1 MQLFLPHRFW
11 ETGGMAVDGAH
22 HWLALKLQPLG
33 LQHRS
38 SMQATWASLAML
50 IWLRLRLSINCLK
63 KRGANLVLICLWKS
77 GVKFAP
83 IKMCNSAME
92 RNFLHVS
99 WSTPI
104 KLLLAFIRSLR
115 MVDFDVYCVVCS
127 FTESNHCLDV
137 CAGSHPVALGTNTP
151 SENATVCQNDPAF
164 FYSSFQSISFSLFPS
179 CLSQFLIF
187 YVLSFSF

>member
-92 RNFLHVS
+92 RNSLHVW

-115 MVDFDVYCVVCS
+115 MVDFDEYVHSLNQIIAWMFALDHTRWLSVQTPLQRMQLCAKMTLHS
-127 FTESNHCLDV
+127 FILHSSPFH
-137 CAGSHPVALGTNTP
+137 SH
-151 SENATVCQNDPAF
+151 
-164 FYSSFQSISFSLFPS
+164 FSPFVS
-179 CLSQFLIF
+179 HNF
-187 YVLSFSF
+187 